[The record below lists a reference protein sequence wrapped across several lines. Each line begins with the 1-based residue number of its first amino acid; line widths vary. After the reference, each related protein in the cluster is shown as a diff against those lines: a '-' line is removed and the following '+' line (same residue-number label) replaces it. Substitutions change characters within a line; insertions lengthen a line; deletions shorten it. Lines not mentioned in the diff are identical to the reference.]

1 MGFVLLLFAALSNT
15 STYCTSRQFLII
27 LIRIYPKCSPLII
40 LSSGDVKLTTIHN
53 IRMHSWCLEK
63 IMAHDTI
70 LMISVSLAFHAAV
83 MVQITVDERWYCF
96 YHLNI
101 GLFKFYVTFTNY
113 HKKLEN
119 ILIRAL
125 CLCHISLVPHFFSIT
140 ETFFQLCRKNPFC
153 CCCTAMFCMFELQWC
168 FFGYGYR
175 FWIALAYI
183 SVSMSES

>member
-125 CLCHISLVPHFFSIT
+125 CLCHISGIF
-140 ETFFQLCRKNPFC
+140 
-153 CCCTAMFCMFELQWC
+153 
-168 FFGYGYR
+168 
-175 FWIALAYI
+175 
-183 SVSMSES
+183 